1 MKTVLLIVLLL
12 AVSAFSEGEDSLSKG
27 DSTDTG
33 LFELIMELADSTV
46 RSWARPIESVN
57 MDRMMELI
65 ESGLI
70 SFHIAEWYAVL
81 DDE

>member
-12 AVSAFSEGEDSLSKG
+12 TVSAFSEGEDSLSEE

-33 LFELIMELADSTV
+33 LFELIMELTGTTV

-57 MDRMMELI
+57 MDRIMELI
-65 ESGLI
+65 ENGLV
-70 SFHIAEWYAVL
+70 SFHRADWYAIVE
-81 DDE
+81 DE